1 MINVRCLRIKL
12 EKGSHIVER
21 QILIWPARIIMF
33 ANIEIKYLPKKLDQF
48 AQLYQLYSLVLM
60 PFYMLIDYP
69 TNVTDVLS
77 IIDLIGTL
85 VFAIS
90 GAMAAASKKLDL
102 FGAAFIAFVTAVGG
116 GTIRDLLLG
125 DTPVGWMKDPN
136 YIYII
141 LCGVGVSFLFKS
153 WVTKL
158 RKTLFLFDT
167 IGIAVFTILGLS
179 KALIMEVPAIIAVMM
194 GMFSAVLGGVIRDI
208 LINEIPLIFRK
219 EIYAMA
225 CIAGGT
231 LFVLLQHHIP
241 FKWNVVLAI
250 ATIIII
256 RILAIKFGIGLGRI
270 DDNTFKIF
278 TRSK

>member
-1 MINVRCLRIKL
+1 M
-12 EKGSHIVER
+12 
-21 QILIWPARIIMF
+21 
-33 ANIEIKYLPKKLDQF
+33 NIELPKITNDLLNYLD
-48 AQLYQLYSLVLM
+48 
-60 PFYMLIDYP
+60 I
-69 TNVTDVLS
+69 
-77 IIDLIGTL
+77 IGTL

-125 DTPVGWMKDPN
+125 VAPVGWMRDTT

-141 LCGVGVSFLFKS
+141 LAGVAITFLFMK
-153 WVTKL
+153 WVRKL

-179 KALIMEVPAIIAVMM
+179 KALILEVAPIIAVMM

-231 LFVLLQHHIP
+231 LFILLQGVVP
-241 FKWNVVLAI
+241 FEWNVILTIFSIIAI
-250 ATIIII
+250 RVTV
-256 RILAIKFGIGLGRI
+256 IKFKIGLSSI
-270 DDNTFKIF
+270 DDKEKKIF
-278 TRSK
+278 KKEN